1 MQSRTPSL
9 SDTPV
14 DDGALLSNMTLLG
27 PWKQRENKKE
37 KSERER
43 TDEERPWHF
52 DPSGTY
58 YAHSHP
64 CTFSGHNSPH
74 IIYIIPLHHFIHA
87 CICSCVYVYAA
98 VYMYI
103 PY

>member
-1 MQSRTPSL
+1 MVGR
-9 SDTPV
+9 
-14 DDGALLSNMTLLG
+14 MLG

-64 CTFSGHNSPH
+64 CTFSGQNSPH
-74 IIYIIPLHHFIHA
+74 MIYIIPLHHFIHA
-87 CICSCVYVYAA
+87 CICSCVFVYSLLGHLQHMHHM
-98 VYMYI
+98 VLNQSD
-103 PY
+103 